1 MILSGYTEVLLQDH
15 IHFQPLLRLSHL
27 ITHCIFI
34 KICWEKYR
42 EQSQSSMK
50 KSNIKL
56 QYDIN
61 GVTAKI
67 SALPSSK
74 TDKYEGEDILPSQ
87 QLRIIQEAKFFI
99 HLLGRYWKKEQKK
112 LIIMIKIM
120 P

>member
-1 MILSGYTEVLLQDH
+1 
-15 IHFQPLLRLSHL
+15 
-27 ITHCIFI
+27 
-34 KICWEKYR
+34 
-42 EQSQSSMK
+42 MK
-50 KSNIKL
+50 KSDIKL

-74 TDKYEGEDILPSQ
+74 KDKYEGEEILPSQ